1 MTPAAW
7 FALDGRAAIV
17 TGGGSGIGRACALAL
32 AGAGAAV
39 LVVGRRQVKLDA
51 VCAEVRAA
59 GGVCEAFAADLTEE
73 EGCRAMVEAC
83 RGHFG
88 RVDILVNSAGS
99 RGASGELEAELTA
112 ENLRATMAADFDA
125 TFFAV
130 KHAWPACAEH
140 RAGSIINIASLA
152 ALQARG
158 PVVYAAAK
166 GAVRSFSRTMAKR
179 LGPHGVRVNTIYPGF
194 VVTEMTQGAL
204 DDPALKA
211 RFVAESPL
219 GRIGRAEDIAACALY
234 LAGDAARFVT
244 GQDFVI
250 DGGATC

>member
-39 LVVGRRQVKLDA
+39 LVVGRRQVKLDT

-130 KHAWPACAEH
+130 KHAWP
-140 RAGSIINIASLA
+140 G
-152 ALQARG
+152 RG
-158 PVVYAAAK
+158 PLSTLPRWRRCRPAA
-166 GAVRSFSRTMAKR
+166 RSYT
-179 LGPHGVRVNTIYPGF
+179 PP
-194 VVTEMTQGAL
+194 
-204 DDPALKA
+204 LKA
-211 RFVAESPL
+211 PCAAS
-219 GRIGRAEDIAACALY
+219 RARWPNAWAPTGCASTPSTP
-234 LAGDAARFVT
+234 ASW
-244 GQDFVI
+244 
-250 DGGATC
+250 